1 MEIDVAVWA
10 PLTTTWTLAKP
21 SCTVPKTHTVL
32 SFSLQHSFL
41 RDLVS
46 ICLFPILVCIFSYFF
61 FNRDFSDQ
69 KSKKL
74 DSAGNKLAHPKCEM
88 PSWRSSPVQA
98 GQELNLQYAFGGSTI
113 LHFSDWHL
121 SYCYFQLYPRAFPY
135 SKKPSE
141 FRFD

>member
-21 SCTVPKTHTVL
+21 SCTVPKHTL
-32 SFSLQHSFL
+32 FSAFPSNT
-41 RDLVS
+41 VS
-46 ICLFPILVCIFSYFF
+46 SEISLAYVCFQYWFAYFHFFF

-74 DSAGNKLAHPKCEM
+74 DSAGNKLTHPKCEM